1 VKDLEKQKEQREAFR
16 RRRTFDPDKR
26 VTYVNERN
34 RVFNERLYRYFG
46 SYVSDLEKSQ
56 DKPLN

>member
-1 VKDLEKQKEQREAFR
+1 MEKQKQQRESFR

-46 SYVSDLEKSQ
+46 NYVSDLEKTQ
-56 DKPLN
+56 DKSLN